1 MATKGLDVPAPV
13 AFLRDRFGGDFD
25 TIDNEVSIPTT
36 GKQLVGGDP
45 EAVALTIINLGSD
58 TVFVRPKAPA
68 SATDGIPL
76 SPNGSVSLTVR
87 DDGPLPTYDWYA
99 AANTG
104 NQNVYY
110 LRLSRYN
117 KVEQA

>member
-1 MATKGLDVPAPV
+1 MAAKSLDVPAPV

-25 TIDNEVSIPTT
+25 TLDNEVSVPTA

-45 EAVALTIINLGSD
+45 EAVALTIVNLGTD
-58 TVFVRPKAPA
+58 VVFVRPKQAA
-68 SATDGIPL
+68 SSSAGIAL

-99 AANTG
+99 AANSG
-104 NQNVYY
+104 AQDVYY
-110 LRLSRYN
+110 VRLSRYN
-117 KVEQA
+117 KTAQA